1 MMILGQIFPDLTGD
15 YVFSS
20 AVIIPVITALVQA
33 IKSVGV
39 RDKWA
44 PLISIAIGVL
54 IAVFLRPDTEEVT
67 HAVFTGILYG
77 LSASGLYSGIV
88 HTLGTNNHGNGTVV
102 K

>member
-1 MMILGQIFPDLTGD
+1 MLLNQIFPALTEN

-33 IKSVGV
+33 IKSVGL

-44 PLISIAIGVL
+44 PLVSIGLGAL
-54 IAVFLRPDTEEVT
+54 IAVVLRPDNEEIA
-67 HAVFTGILYG
+67 HAVFTGIIYG

-88 HTLGTNNHGNGTVV
+88 HTLGTNGTNHPNTSV